1 MDTGQAT
8 APDPLNDRGLPG
20 HITYP
25 GFQLPPQ
32 RRSKGALVVV
42 LAACLAA
49 VGLFS
54 MRWLSTAD
62 AVPGVPRPVD
72 PIDQYLNRKQADP
85 PTLSPEA
92 IIEVLTIADFEPG
105 PGTPPDPFISFIESL
120 PDPPTAEQAREK
132 EFRHA
137 ASRLRLGAIITG
149 NNPAAHVNRRTVGIG
164 GVIEVPAGRNREP
177 VRFRVVDI
185 AADGSVT
192 LVAEDPDL
200 DLTVETR
207 LDLRK

>member
-1 MDTGQAT
+1 MDTGQAA
-8 APDPLNDRGLPG
+8 APDPLDDRGLPG

-25 GFQLPPQ
+25 GIQLPPQ

-62 AVPGVPRPVD
+62 AVPGVPRSVD
-72 PIDQYLNRKQADP
+72 PIEKHLNRKKAAR
-85 PTLSPEA
+85 TLSPEA

-105 PGTPPDPFISFIESL
+105 PGTPHDPFVDFIESL
-120 PDPPTAEQAREK
+120 PDPPTAQQARET

-137 ASRLRLGAIITG
+137 ARRLRLGAIITG
-149 NNPAAHVNRRTVGIG
+149 SNPAAHVNRRTVGIG
-164 GVIEVPAGRNREP
+164 GVIEVPAGRNHEP

-200 DLTVETR
+200 DLTVETKLEMKR
-207 LDLRK
+207 